1 MSGGRYRLDLLFIW
15 EISMLSP
22 LSRWGSFL
30 ILLSVAALLS
40 FVLAHAVWPLTLPP
54 PWEDEIHFLI
64 PAISF
69 AHGDAFSGARML
81 TPQIYWMP
89 SGYYILN
96 GIIFFLSGH
105 AGLHLARLISFVCV
119 TGAALILRHVV
130 AVALGALDE
139 RRPLLGTTLV
149 LVWYLSLPVVFGAD
163 IARPDALALLTTLA
177 ALDCLLR
184 SRLLGAFAF
193 AALSVVVHPLLA
205 LPACAVAFCALPM
218 LRPTSLKTLRVQ
230 WWEWLILVVAA
241 GVVAVEIERLA
252 SDFAVYRAH
261 WVFQLSRKAGRH
273 AGAAVKLSAVVT
285 LVAACWAFVSC
296 WRSGAWMESKV
307 PPQLPWRFVLVFG
320 IAALFVHWTGKEM
333 WYFPILL
340 LGLLL
345 VLCALLGS
353 APAERVTTLGAFA
366 IPVSIVAVLAGLA
379 TWGVGLRAHGVYGF
393 HVQPRVLA
401 RVATDLRAM
410 TETTHDL
417 LVHEDAK
424 AVLVDPSLY
433 YPYLGQH
440 AETMPQVF
448 TWNPLS
454 RPAGIGFDHV
464 VVLKAGYPS
473 FASEFPAA
481 LLPGYACTAEKD
493 LRTADGRY
501 VIGITTVTRG
511 TDAARA
517 YVPCAS

>member
-1 MSGGRYRLDLLFIW
+1 
-15 EISMLSP
+15 MLSP

-30 ILLSVAALLS
+30 LLLSAAAILS
-40 FVLAHAVWPLTLPP
+40 FVFAHAVWPLALPP

-64 PAISF
+64 PAVSF
-69 AHGDAFSGARML
+69 AHGNGFSGARML

-96 GIIFFLSGH
+96 GIVFFLADH
-105 AGLHLARLISFVCV
+105 AGLRLARLVSFLCV
-119 TGAALILRHVV
+119 TGAALILRHIV
-130 AVALGALDE
+130 AVVLGELDE
-139 RRPLLGTTLV
+139 RRPVLGTALV

-184 SRLLGAFAF
+184 GRLLAGFAF
-193 AALSVVVHPLLA
+193 AALSVMVHPLLA

-218 LRPTSLKTLRVQ
+218 LRPSRLRTLRVH
-230 WWEWLILVVAA
+230 WWEWLILVVAV
-241 GVVAVEIERLA
+241 GVVGVEIQRLA

-261 WVFQLSRKAGRH
+261 WAFQLSRKAGRH
-273 AGAAVKLSAVVT
+273 AGGAVKLSAVVT

-296 WRSGAWMESKV
+296 WRGGWVEAKLSAT
-307 PPQLPWRFVLVFG
+307 LPWRFALVFG
-320 IAALFVHWTGKEM
+320 IAAVFAHLTGKEM
-333 WYFPILL
+333 WYFPLLL

-345 VLCALLGS
+345 ILCALLGS
-353 APAERVTTLGAFA
+353 LRADSVTRFGILA
-366 IPVSIVAVLAGLA
+366 IPLSAVAVLAGLA
-379 TWGVGLRAHGVYGF
+379 TWGIGLRTHGVYGF

-401 RVATDLRAM
+401 RVDTDLRAM

-417 LVHEDAK
+417 LAHEDAK

-433 YPYLGQH
+433 YPYLGQR
-440 AETMPQVF
+440 AATLPQDF

-454 RPAGIGFDHV
+454 RPADIGFDHV
-464 VVLKAGYPS
+464 VVLKKGYPS
-473 FASEFPAA
+473 FASDFPAG
-481 LLPGYACTAEKD
+481 LLPGYACAAEKD
-493 LRTADGRY
+493 LSTADGRY

-511 TDAARA
+511 TDASRP
-517 YVPCAS
+517 YTPCAS

>member
-1 MSGGRYRLDLLFIW
+1 
-15 EISMLSP
+15 MLSP

-30 ILLSVAALLS
+30 LLLSAAAILS

-54 PWEDEIHFLI
+54 PWQDEVHFLI

-69 AHGDAFSGARML
+69 AHGDGFSGARML

-96 GIIFFLSGH
+96 GIVFFLSDH
-105 AGLHLARLISFVCV
+105 GLRLARLVSFLCV

-130 AVALGALDE
+130 AVALGELDE
-139 RRPLLGTTLV
+139 RRPVLGTALV

-184 SRLLGAFAF
+184 GRLLGGFAF
-193 AALSVVVHPLLA
+193 AALSVMVHPLLA

-218 LRPTSLKTLRVQ
+218 LRPSCLKTLRVQ
-230 WWEWLILVVAA
+230 WWEWLILVIAA
-241 GVVAVEIERLA
+241 AVVAVEIERLA

-285 LVAACWAFVSC
+285 FVAACWAFVSC
-296 WRSGAWMESKV
+296 WRGGAWVDSKM
-307 PPQLPWRFVLVFG
+307 PPSLPWRFVLVFG
-320 IAALFVHWTGKEM
+320 IAGLFAHLTGKEM

-345 VLCALLGS
+345 ILCALLGS
-353 APAERVTTLGAFA
+353 ARQESVARFGVLS
-366 IPVSIVAVLAGLA
+366 IPLAVLAVLAGLA
-379 TWGVGLRAHGVYGF
+379 TWGIGLRPHGIYGF
-393 HVQPRVLA
+393 HVQPRVLT
-401 RVATDLRAM
+401 RVGTDLRAM

-417 LVHEDAK
+417 LAHEDAK

-433 YPYLGQH
+433 YPYLGQR
-440 AETMPQVF
+440 AATMPQAF

-454 RPAGIGFDHV
+454 RPTDIVFDHV
-464 VVLKAGYPS
+464 VVLKTGYPS
-473 FASEFPAA
+473 FASDFPAD

-511 TDAARA
+511 ADTARP
-517 YVPCAS
+517 YTPCAS